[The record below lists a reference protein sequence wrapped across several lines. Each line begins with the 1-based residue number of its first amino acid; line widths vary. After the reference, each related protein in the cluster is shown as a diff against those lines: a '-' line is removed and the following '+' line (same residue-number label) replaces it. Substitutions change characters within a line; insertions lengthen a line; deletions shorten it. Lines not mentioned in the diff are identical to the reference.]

1 MNNKNGTELIKL
13 AVFLSDVII
22 VNIVLTI
29 FVQGFPD
36 LLPVGVGTKWL
47 YFMVN
52 AAMLIAQYFFSTIIY
67 IRSIGLEK
75 IFVRTLSLALTMTAL
90 LFVFVHLLTNVDHF
104 FNMIFLFGLAS
115 FAGLMLS
122 RFPQRFLVKEL
133 RKKGYN
139 SHNVLFVG
147 SDLANLDL
155 YMKMTNDLSN
165 GYRVL
170 GYFANHEIPNCPESF
185 KYLGTRDR
193 LDKVMELDMNF
204 TASGETL
211 KVDDVFCS
219 LSHNDSDY
227 ILKVMRF
234 CNMNV
239 IRFQYVPRQ
248 FGTSR
253 LSLKPRLMF
262 DTTVFVARS
271 EPLSYWENR
280 LVKRTFDIVVSGFVC
295 LCLLPFMPIIALCIK
310 LQSPGPLFFR
320 QQRTGIDGKVFY
332 CLKFR
337 SMHVNADSDKAQAT
351 KEDPRKF
358 PFGNFMRK
366 TNIDE
371 FPQFINVLKGDMSIV
386 GPRPHMLYH
395 TKIYSELIDK
405 YMVRHFAKPGIT
417 GWAQVTGYRGET
429 KELWQMEERIRRDI
443 WYIENWSF
451 WLDMRIIAKTAMSII
466 HPDKNAY

>member
-1 MNNKNGTELIKL
+1 
-13 AVFLSDVII
+13 
-22 VNIVLTI
+22 
-29 FVQGFPD
+29 
-36 LLPVGVGTKWL
+36 
-47 YFMVN
+47 MVN

-170 GYFANHEIPNCPESF
+170 GYFANHEIPNCPESC
-185 KYLGTRDR
+185 KDLGTRDR
-193 LDKVMELDMNF
+193 LAKVMQLAMNF
-204 TASGETL
+204 TASGDTL